1 MYYNDTIVRI
11 RKGSNV
17 TNTTTEGQLP
27 SGAKVGV
34 LVVCDNKVVTEGT
47 QINGLNDTKLTTLAG
62 AITSGKTKKTT
73 AGWSVTNLTT
83 TTVTQF
89 NRADLAVRADYAK
102 SLDAKY
108 CVYAYIYDGSA
119 YHFSAASAVK
129 TYE

>member
-11 RKGSNV
+11 RKGSDV
-17 TNTTTEGQLP
+17 KAALP

-34 LVVCDNKVVTEGT
+34 LVVCDNKVVTEET
-47 QINGLNDTKLTTLAG
+47 QINGLDDTKLTTLAR
-62 AITSGKTKKTT
+62 AISSGKTKKTT
-73 AGWSVTNLTT
+73 AGWSVTNLSTT
-83 TTVTQF
+83 NVTQF
-89 NRADLAVRADYAK
+89 NRTDLAVKTDYAK
-102 SLDAKY
+102 SHGAKY